1 MIGRSSNSTHDGA
14 LGRRFSLLAGATGAS
29 NLGDGI
35 FRLAL
40 PLVAVGITRSPVAV
54 AGVEAAR
61 SLAWP
66 VLALPVGAAADR
78 LDRRHVMIV
87 ANGARA
93 ALTFAAAA
101 LLGFG
106 WESIGLLYAVAV
118 GVGIAEVF
126 SDTAGQSVLP
136 SVVERAELG
145 RANGRLAALEH
156 GAQQFVGPPVVG
168 LLVAVGAGAA
178 FAGTAAL
185 WAVAVVPLW
194 CLRGRFRPVRAR
206 SSSTV
211 RAEIGQGLR
220 FVAGRPVLR
229 LMAGTVGVANLAT
242 SAAGSVLVLFAVGES
257 SSLGLDESHF
267 TLLVLVAA
275 VGGVLGSLL
284 YEPVARRLGR
294 ALGLKVA
301 IVGIAVSVGV
311 PAVSS
316 DLWVVTGTM
325 FVGGAAIMLW
335 NVPTVAYRQ
344 ALTPDHLLG
353 RVNSVYRLVAFGTM
367 PLGALLAG
375 LTAEVFGLRSVFAGS
390 ALLTLAL
397 LVPVG
402 RLGDAALAEPDDSPG
417 ETLARPLPAPSAPV

>member
-1 MIGRSSNSTHDGA
+1 M
-14 LGRRFSLLAGATGAS
+14 LAGATGTA
-29 NLGDGI
+29 NLGDGV
-35 FRLAL
+35 FRVAL
-40 PLVAVGITRSPVAV
+40 PLVAVGITRSPATV

-66 VLALPVGAAADR
+66 VLALPVGVAADR
-78 LDRRHVMIV
+78 LDRRRVMIV
-87 ANGARA
+87 ANAARA
-93 ALTFAAAA
+93 ALAFAAAA

-106 WESIGLLYAVAV
+106 WESIALLYAIAI

-136 SVVERAELG
+136 SVVERTELG
-145 RANGRLAALEH
+145 RANGRLAALEQ

-168 LLVAVGAGAA
+168 LLIAMGASAA
-178 FAGTAAL
+178 FVGPAAL
-185 WAVAVVPLW
+185 WAGTVVLLW
-194 CLRGRFRPVRAR
+194 CLRGRFQPARVRG
-206 SSSTV
+206 SSTV

-267 TLLVLVAA
+267 TLLILGAA

-284 YEPVARRLGR
+284 YEPLARRLGR

-301 IVGIAVSVGV
+301 IVGIALSVGA
-311 PAVSS
+311 PAVST
-316 DLWVVTGTM
+316 DVWVVTGTM
-325 FVGGAAIMLW
+325 FVGGAAVMLW

-367 PLGALLAG
+367 PLGAVLAG
-375 LTAEVFGLRSVFAGS
+375 LTAETIGLRSVFAGS

-402 RLGDAALAEPDDSPG
+402 RLGDAALSEPDRVPEDDVAG
-417 ETLARPLPAPSAPV
+417 AVHAPSAPA

>member
-1 MIGRSSNSTHDGA
+1 VIGSTSNDTRDGA
-14 LGRRFSLLAGATGAS
+14 LGRRFWLLASATGAA

-35 FRLAL
+35 FRIAL
-40 PLVAVGITRSPVAV
+40 PLVAVGMTRSPVTV

-66 VLALPVGAAADR
+66 VLALPVGAASDR
-78 LDRRHVMIV
+78 LDRRRVMVV

-93 ALTFAAAA
+93 ALAFGAAA
-101 LLGFG
+101 LLGLRG
-106 WESIGLLYAVAV
+106 QSIVLLYGIAV
-118 GVGIAEVF
+118 GVGVAEVF
-126 SDTAGQSVLP
+126 SDTAGQSMLP
-136 SVVERAELG
+136 SVVERADLG
-145 RANGRLAALEH
+145 RANGRLAALEQ

-168 LLVAVGAGAA
+168 FLIALGASAA
-178 FAGTAAL
+178 FVGPAVL
-185 WAVAVVPLW
+185 WAVAVVVL
-194 CLRGRFRPVRAR
+194 CRLRGRFQPVRAR
-206 SSSTV
+206 GSSTV
-211 RAEIGQGLR
+211 RSEIGQGLR

-229 LMAGTVGVANLAT
+229 LMAGSVGVANLAT

-267 TLLVLVAA
+267 ALLILVAA
-275 VGGVLGSLL
+275 VGGILGSLL

-311 PAVSS
+311 PAVST
-316 DLWVVTGTM
+316 DVWVVAGTM

-367 PLGALLAG
+367 PLGAVLAG
-375 LTAEVFGLRSVFAGS
+375 VTAEAIGLRSVFAAS
-390 ALLTLAL
+390 ALVTLAL
-397 LVPVG
+397 LVPIG
-402 RLGDAALAEPDDSPG
+402 RLGDAALAEPDPATDEG
-417 ETLARPLPAPSAPV
+417 IARAVPAPSAPA

>member
-1 MIGRSSNSTHDGA
+1 M
-14 LGRRFSLLAGATGAS
+14 LAGATSAA

-35 FRLAL
+35 VRVAL

-78 LDRRHVMIV
+78 LDRRRVMVV

-93 ALTFAAAA
+93 SLALAAAA

-106 WESIGLLYAVAV
+106 WESIALLYAIAI

-126 SDTAGQSVLP
+126 SDTAGQSLLP
-136 SVVERAELG
+136 SVVERADLG
-145 RANGRLAALEH
+145 RANGRLAALEQ
-156 GAQQFVGPPVVG
+156 GAQQLMGPPVVG
-168 LLVAVGAGAA
+168 VLIALGAGAA
-178 FAGTAAL
+178 FMGPAVV
-185 WAVAVVPLW
+185 WVVAVVLLC
-194 CLRGRFRPVRAR
+194 CLRGRFRPVRAPCA
-206 SSSTV
+206 STV
-211 RAEIGQGLR
+211 RSEIGQGLR

-229 LMAGTVGVANLAT
+229 LMAGTVGIANLAT
-242 SAAGSVLVLFAVGES
+242 SAAGSVLVLFAVGDG

-267 TLLVLVAA
+267 TLLILVAA
-275 VGGVLGSLL
+275 IGGVLGSLL
-284 YEPVARRLGR
+284 YEPAARRLGR

-367 PLGALLAG
+367 PLGAVLAG
-375 LTAEVFGLRSVFAGS
+375 LAAEALGLRSVFAGS

-402 RLGDAALAEPDDSPG
+402 RLGEAALSEPGPTPEEG
-417 ETLARPLPAPSAPV
+417 LAGVVAAPSAPS

>member
-1 MIGRSSNSTHDGA
+1 MIGRTSNAAHGT
-14 LGRRFSLLAGATGAS
+14 LGRRFWLLAGATSAA
-29 NLGDGI
+29 NVGDGI
-35 FRLAL
+35 FRVAL
-40 PLVAVGITRSPVAV
+40 PLIAVRITRSPAAV

-78 LDRRHVMIV
+78 LDRRRVMIV

-93 ALTFAAAA
+93 VLALVAAA

-106 WESIGLLYAVAV
+106 WESMALLYAIAM
-118 GVGIAEVF
+118 GVGTAEVF

-136 SVVERAELG
+136 SVVARPDLG
-145 RANGRLAALEH
+145 RANGRLAALEQ
-156 GAQQFVGPPVVG
+156 GAQQLMGPPVVG
-168 LLVAVGAGAA
+168 LLIAVGASAA
-178 FAGTAAL
+178 FVGPAAL
-185 WAVAVVPLW
+185 WMVAVVLLW
-194 CLRGRFRPVRAR
+194 CLRGRFRPVRTR
-206 SSSTV
+206 RSTV
-211 RAEIGQGLR
+211 RSEIGQGLR

-242 SAAGSVLVLFAVGES
+242 SAAGSVLVLFAVGEGS
-257 SSLGLDESHF
+257 ALGLDESHF
-267 TLLVLVAA
+267 ALLILVAA
-275 VGGVLGSLL
+275 IGGVLGSLL

-301 IVGIAVSVGV
+301 IVGIAASVGV
-311 PAVSS
+311 PAVST
-316 DLWVVTGTM
+316 DLRVVAGTM

-367 PLGALLAG
+367 PLGAILAG
-375 LTAEVFGLRSVFAGS
+375 LTAELLGLRSVFAGA
-390 ALLTLAL
+390 ALLSLAL
-397 LVPVG
+397 LVPLG
-402 RLGDAALAEPDDSPG
+402 WLGDAALSEPDGAPD
-417 ETLARPLPAPSAPV
+417 EARVGPVPAPSAQA

>member
-1 MIGRSSNSTHDGA
+1 VIGRSSNGTHDGP
-14 LGRRFSLLAGATGAS
+14 LGRRFWLLASATGAS

-35 FRLAL
+35 FRIAL
-40 PLVAVGITRSPVAV
+40 PLVAVGITRSPATV

-61 SLAWP
+61 TLAWP

-78 LDRRHVMIV
+78 LDRRRVMIV
-87 ANGARA
+87 ANGGRA
-93 ALTFAAAA
+93 ALAFGAAA

-106 WESIGLLYAVAV
+106 RESIVLLYAIAI

-136 SVVERAELG
+136 SLVERADLG
-145 RANGRLAALEH
+145 RANGRLAALEQ
-156 GAQQFVGPPVVG
+156 GAQQLMGPPVVG
-168 LLVAVGAGAA
+168 LLIALGAGAA
-178 FAGTAAL
+178 LVGPAAL
-185 WAVAVVPLW
+185 WAVAVVLLW
-194 CLRGRFRPVRAR
+194 CLRGRFRPARAPR
-206 SSSTV
+206 SSTV
-211 RAEIGQGLR
+211 RSEIGQGLR

-242 SAAGSVLVLFAVGES
+242 SAAGSVFVLFAVGES
-257 SSLGLDESHF
+257 SALGLDETHF
-267 TLLVLVAA
+267 ALLILVAA

-316 DLWVVTGTM
+316 DLRVVTGTM

-367 PLGALLAG
+367 PLGAVLAG
-375 LTAEVFGLRSVFAGS
+375 LAAETVGLRSVFAGS

-397 LVPVG
+397 LVPIG
-402 RLGDAALAEPDDSPG
+402 RLGDGALSEPDPATDEAIAGPV
-417 ETLARPLPAPSAPV
+417 PAPSASV

>member
-1 MIGRSSNSTHDGA
+1 V
-14 LGRRFSLLAGATGAS
+14 LAGATSAA
-29 NLGDGI
+29 NVGDGI
-35 FRLAL
+35 FRIAL
-40 PLVAVGITRSPVAV
+40 PLIAVRITRSPAAV

-78 LDRRHVMIV
+78 LDRRRVMIV

-93 ALTFAAAA
+93 VLALVVAA

-106 WESIGLLYAVAV
+106 WESMALLYAVAMGV
-118 GVGIAEVF
+118 GVAEVF

-136 SVVERAELG
+136 SVVERADLG
-145 RANGRLAALEH
+145 RANGRLAALEQ

-168 LLVAVGAGAA
+168 LLIALGASAALVGP
-178 FAGTAAL
+178 AAL
-185 WAVAVVPLW
+185 WAVAVVLLW
-194 CLRGRFRPVRAR
+194 CLRGQFQPVRAR
-206 SSSTV
+206 RSSTV
-211 RAEIGQGLR
+211 RSEIGQGLR

-257 SSLGLDESHF
+257 SALGLDESHF
-267 TLLVLVAA
+267 TLLILVAA
-275 VGGVLGSLL
+275 IGGVLGSLL

-301 IVGIAVSVGV
+301 IVGIAASVGV
-311 PAVSS
+311 PAVST
-316 DLWVVTGTM
+316 DLWVVAGTM

-367 PLGALLAG
+367 PLGAILAG
-375 LTAEVFGLRSVFAGS
+375 LTAEVLGLRSVFAGA

-397 LVPVG
+397 LVPIG
-402 RLGDAALAEPDDSPG
+402 WLGDAALSDPDPTPDEDRAG
-417 ETLARPLPAPSAPV
+417 PLPAPSAQA